1 MGLDPTATA
10 LIQSILKPQH
20 PPADKGAHPDG
31 VAGSPNRALHELEQ
45 STMHNTSLEQRS
57 HELGTNITA
66 GGSIE
71 STVVNGLR

>member
-31 VAGSPNRALHELEQ
+31 MAGSPNRALHELEQ

-57 HELGTNITA
+57 HELTA

-71 STVVNGLR
+71 STVINGLR

>member
-10 LIQSILKPQH
+10 LIQSILKPQQH
-20 PPADKGAHPDG
+20 PADKGAHPDG
-31 VAGSPNRALHELEQ
+31 VTGSPNRALHELEQ

-57 HELGTNITA
+57 QLTA

-71 STVVNGLR
+71 STVINGLR